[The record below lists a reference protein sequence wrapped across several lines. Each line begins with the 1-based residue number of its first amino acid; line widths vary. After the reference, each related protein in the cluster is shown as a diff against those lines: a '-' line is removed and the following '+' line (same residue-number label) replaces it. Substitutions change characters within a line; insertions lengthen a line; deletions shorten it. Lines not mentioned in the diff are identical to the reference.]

1 MLSAAN
7 AKAFDSEALEPAIQ
21 ISECQG
27 NGAVQHWLLCF
38 VALHRRQDLDLLT
51 TEYQHCF
58 ALWGFFILFFVSL
71 LMQFFYATRDS
82 DFALRYTWMIGG
94 CDYCHQ
100 S

>member
-38 VALHRRQDLDLLT
+38 VAVHTVLHCGD
-51 TEYQHCF
+51 
-58 ALWGFFILFFVSL
+58 ILFYFL
-71 LMQFFYATRDS
+71 
-82 DFALRYTWMIGG
+82 
-94 CDYCHQ
+94 
-100 S
+100 